1 MSDELQSIQIIGER
15 GPRYQI
21 QRAGTDPKT
30 GKPWEPS
37 WTSKSS
43 MAKDLVAVWKEKL
56 RKIADEWNQANPG
69 GSQGMWSVFAHSY
82 QQTLIHYQ

>member
-1 MSDELQSIQIIGER
+1 MSDELQSVQIIGEW
-15 GPRYQI
+15 GLRYQI
-21 QRAGTDPKT
+21 QWAGTDPNT

-56 RKIADEWNQANPG
+56 RKIADGWNQANPG
-69 GSQGMWSVFAHSY
+69 GSKGMWSAFAHSY